1 MKYVYYSQFVVFI
14 YFFDSS
20 RRMGTRGVERGVK
33 NDFKQF
39 MRKQIFKN
47 AQENLEALIIKFL
60 TLNKSD
66 IITCLEV

>member
-1 MKYVYYSQFVVFI
+1 
-14 YFFDSS
+14 
-20 RRMGTRGVERGVK
+20 MGTRGVERGVK

-47 AQENLEALIIKFL
+47 VQENLETLIIKFL

-66 IITCLEV
+66 IIKCLEM